1 MSRHKVKLMNGIEIG
16 FDCHNCNLSARVPDR
31 WHQLQEMV
39 DRLFPTKKPAERRE
53 YRIIDW
59 EMVDTDEEWEALP
72 FLYTVNGLSPMV
84 RQINAKE
91 RAKGRS
97 SGYWQLGA
105 QEQWDEDKRLGLL
118 DWDGE

>member
-1 MSRHKVKLMNGIEIG
+1 MSRHRVKLMNGVEIG
-16 FDCHNCNLSARVPDR
+16 LDCHNCNLSPIVTTH
-31 WHQLQEMV
+31 WHQLQEMI
-39 DRLFPTKKPAERRE
+39 DRLFPTKRPAERRE

-59 EMVDTDEEWEALP
+59 EMVDTDEEWTSLP

>member
-1 MSRHKVKLMNGIEIG
+1 MNGTEIG
-16 FDCHNCNLSARVPDR
+16 FDIHNVNLSARVPDR

-39 DRLFPTKKPAERRE
+39 DRLFPTKKPSERRE

-59 EMVDTDEEWEALP
+59 EMVDTDEEWASLP

-84 RQINAKE
+84 RQIDGKE

-97 SGYWQLGA
+97 SDYWQMGPD
-105 QEQWDEDKRLGLL
+105 EQWAQDKRLGLL
-118 DWDGE
+118 DWDGN